1 MPVGRHD
8 ADVRC
13 GVGRTRDQS
22 QAGQSLNKFGLV
34 DQVPE
39 VAEISGF

>member
-1 MPVGRHD
+1 MSVGRPD

-13 GVGRTRDQS
+13 GVRRIRDQS
-22 QAGQSLNKFGLV
+22 QARQSLNKFGLV
-34 DQVPE
+34 DQVLE